1 MSKWH
6 QLTPRTHG
14 KLAGLLLSALL
25 GTLALAATASARPT
39 VEIQVPSRT
48 EAPSQV
54 RYAVRTSVPA
64 DQVSFYVDGQR
75 RWVAAGSNTGFD
87 RSGLLGDL
95 APGRHALTVRTRRGG
110 HISTNHRRFLI
121 LSTKA
126 KGKGKGKPA
135 PEEPAPA
142 PEEPAPAPAPEE
154 PAPAPAPAPEEPA
167 PAPAPEEPAPAPA
180 PEESAPAPAP
190 APAPSLLFSNS
201 FDGSFK
207 GWYLQCLTGRSAIV
221 SGSAYQG
228 SANARFEVRE
238 GDVEPDTGSN
248 RCEVSGPTFDEGQDI
263 YVRDAIRIPSAAT
276 YNGSWQIIQQL
287 HETEWG
293 GSPGI
298 AVFLNAEHALTIGA
312 GDGSPTFWKSVK
324 LQTNR
329 WYELIY
335 RVNLSQS
342 SSTGFVEVW
351 LDGTQQKLLNGS
363 TRSYGQTIQTKH
375 TYLKA
380 GIYRGKASTGVS
392 LIEHD
397 GIAVGTSLS
406 SVLGS

>member
-1 MSKWH
+1 MSKCRP
-6 QLTPRTHG
+6 TTIRVNG
-14 KLAGLLLSALL
+14 KLAALLLAALL
-25 GTLALAATASARPT
+25 GTLALAATASAQVP
-39 VEIQVPSRT
+39 VEIQVPSRI
-48 EAPSQV
+48 EAPSQA
-54 RYAVRTSVPA
+54 RYAVQTSAPA
-64 DQVSFYVDGQR
+64 DRVAFYVDGHR
-75 RWVAAGSNTGFD
+75 RWVAVGAGGDFD
-87 RSGLLGDL
+87 RSGFLGDL
-95 APGRHALTVRTRRGG
+95 APGRHALTVRARRGG
-110 HISTNHRRFLI
+110 RISTSHRRFLI
-121 LSTKA
+121 SSTKV
-126 KGKGKGKPA
+126 KGKGKGKPAPAPEETSPAPAPEEPASAPA

-154 PAPAPAPAPEEPA
+154 PAPAPAP
-167 PAPAPEEPAPAPA
+167 
-180 PEESAPAPAP
+180 S
-190 APAPSLLFSNS
+190 PSFLFSSS
-201 FDGSFK
+201 FESFA
-207 GWYLQCLTGRSAIV
+207 GWYLQSLPGRATIV
-221 SGSAYQG
+221 SGSAFHG
-228 SANARFEVRE
+228 STNARFEVRE

-248 RCEVSGPTFDEGQDI
+248 RCEVSGPTFNEGQDI
-263 YVRDAIRIPSAAT
+263 YVRDAIRIPAAAT

-298 AVFLNAEHALTIGA
+298 AVFLNAEHVLQIGA
-312 GDGSPTFWKSVK
+312 GDGSPTFFKSSK

-351 LDGTQQKLLNGS
+351 LDGAQQKLLNGA

-380 GIYRGKASTGVS
+380 GIYRGKSSTGTS

-397 GIAVGTSLS
+397 DIAVSTSLS
-406 SVLGS
+406 AFLGS

>member
-6 QLTPRTHG
+6 QLSPRPRG
-14 KLAGLLLSALL
+14 KLAGLLLAALFGAL
-25 GTLALAATASARPT
+25 ILAAPATARPRLR
-39 VEIQVPSRT
+39 IQVARQI
-48 EAPSQV
+48 EAPSQA
-54 RYAVRTSVPA
+54 RYAIRTSAPA
-64 DQVSFYVDGQR
+64 DRVSFYVDGER
-75 RWVAAGSNTGFD
+75 RWVAAGSADGFD
-87 RSGLLGDL
+87 RSGFLGDL
-95 APGRHALTVRTRRGG
+95 APGRHALTVKARRGG
-110 HISTNHRRFLI
+110 RISTNHRRI
-121 LSTKA
+121 LVLRT
-126 KGKGKGKPA
+126 KGKGKGK
-135 PEEPAPA
+135 
-142 PEEPAPAPAPEE
+142 
-154 PAPAPAPAPEEPA
+154 

-180 PEESAPAPAP
+180 PEESASAPAPEESTSAPAPEESALAPAPAPEEPAPAP
-190 APAPSLLFSNS
+190 APEEQTSSLLFSS
-201 FDGSFK
+201 GFDGSFK
-207 GWYLQCLTGRSAIV
+207 GWYLQCLSGRSAIV
-221 SGSAYQG
+221 SGSAFQG

-248 RCEVSGPTFDEGQDI
+248 RCEVSGPTYDEGEDI

-312 GDGSPTFWKSVK
+312 GDGSPTFWKSTK
-324 LQTNR
+324 LQTNH

-342 SSTGFVEVW
+342 SSSGFVEVW
-351 LDGTQQKLLNGS
+351 LDGSQQKLLNGT

-380 GIYRGKASTGVS
+380 GIYRGKSSTGVS
-392 LIEHD
+392 MIEHD
-397 GIAVGTSLS
+397 GIAIGTSLS
-406 SVLGS
+406 SVLSP